1 MGSFYPWSVLGLS
14 PQAGE
19 SEIKKA
25 YARLLRLNRPDED
38 PEGFQALVEARDMAM
53 AYARRAAAQKR
64 QMTPR
69 DESTAPGSAP
79 DRAPGSPAELTAP
92 VLEAFPPPQ
101 PSPPPPPLPTAPNP
115 LPQTEERS
123 NIPPLAEPDFADLLE
138 QKPGDG
144 RIPEPQRESAPPPEP
159 SLLMPVPPAQA
170 PALPPPEPD
179 LNPRQIADTIV
190 AGLSLF
196 ADEMQLNDAAKAAA
210 RLHEFSLWERRQ
222 AEPRLIEAVLPRLP
236 VISTRLMM
244 GRPGLFGRIAAMFRK
259 ADPESD
265 ARARAQL
272 ELILLLN
279 EEFGWTASDR
289 RVYELAGRD
298 KASAAMLYLN
308 AFERA
313 AKVAKA
319 AASKSANPAPVLEE
333 RDARSAF
340 GAEYSFYA
348 PLLAKVRAGTR
359 LPVLWNTGIFLFLP
373 LWLISRGLYRPSFLW
388 AAAVLTGIGYAQLDI
403 PYAKEWPLVRFA
415 GWLPLLALHFFAG
428 AYAYQ
433 WTIQRAVARIACAD
447 RAALFDPAKRSAFLS
462 RQSKAVIRPLPSGRY
477 WAWWAAAWFL
487 FWLLKGLITAS
498 QH

>member
-19 SEIKKA
+19 SDIKKA

-69 DESTAPGSAP
+69 DESAAPERVP

-92 VLEAFPPPQ
+92 VREASLPPQ
-101 PSPPPPPLPTAPNP
+101 PAPAPPALPADAKPI
-115 LPQTEERS
+115 PQTEERS

-138 QKPGDG
+138 QKAGED
-144 RIPEPQRESAPPPEP
+144 RIPEPPRETAHPPEP
-159 SLLMPVPPAQA
+159 SLREPVPPADA
-170 PALPPPEPD
+170 PAPPPPEPE
-179 LNPRQIADTIV
+179 LTPSQSANAIM
-190 AGLSLF
+190 AGLSPD
-196 ADEMQLNDAAKAAA
+196 AGETRLNDAAKAAA

-244 GRPGLFGRIAAMFRK
+244 GRPGPFGRIAAMFRK

-265 ARARAQL
+265 ARARRQL

-279 EEFGWTASDR
+279 EEFGWTSSDR

-319 AASKSANPAPVLEE
+319 AASNSANPAPVLEE

-340 GAEYSFYA
+340 GAEYGFYA
-348 PLLAKVRAGTR
+348 PLLANIRAGTR
-359 LPVLWNTGIFLFLP
+359 LPVRWNTGIFLLLP
-373 LWLISRGLYRPSFLW
+373 LWLVSRGLYRPSFLW
-388 AAAVLTGIGYAQLDI
+388 AAAVLTGIGYEQLDI
-403 PYAKEWPLVRFA
+403 PYAKEWPLLRFA
-415 GWLPLLALHFFAG
+415 GWFPLLALHFFAG

-462 RQSKAVIRPLPSGRY
+462 RQSKTVIRPLPSGRY
-477 WAWWAAAWFL
+477 WAWWVAAWFL